1 MAALFRRCEMTFERK
16 KSRLKKL
23 LVLAAAL
30 GCCSASF
37 SGVLATMAFQQAAA
51 AGGVVQAAT
60 A

>member
-1 MAALFRRCEMTFERK
+1 MTFERK

-37 SGVLATMAFQQAAA
+37 SGVLASLAIQPTY
-51 AGGVVQAAT
+51 AGGVVRAVT

>member
-1 MAALFRRCEMTFERK
+1 MTFERK

-23 LVLAAAL
+23 LIAAAAL

-37 SGVLATMAFQQAAA
+37 SGVLASLAYQPAAA
-51 AGGVVQAAT
+51 PGLVQAAT

>member
-1 MAALFRRCEMTFERK
+1 MTFEK
-16 KSRLKKL
+16 KKNRMRKL
-23 LVLAAAL
+23 LILAAAM

-37 SGVLATMAFQQAAA
+37 SGVLASLAFQPAT

>member
-1 MAALFRRCEMTFERK
+1 MTFERK
-16 KSRLKKL
+16 KSRLRKL

-51 AGGVVQAAT
+51 AGGVVQAA
-60 A
+60 AA

>member
-1 MAALFRRCEMTFERK
+1 MTIDRK
-16 KSRLKKL
+16 KSRLRKL

-37 SGVLATMAFQQAAA
+37 SGVLAAMAIQPAA
-51 AGGVVQAAT
+51 AGGVVQAVT

>member
-1 MAALFRRCEMTFERK
+1 MTFERK

-37 SGVLATMAFQQAAA
+37 SGVLASLAYQPTA
-51 AGGVVQAAT
+51 AGGLVQAAT